1 MIRRPPRSTR
11 TDTLFPYTARFRSAE
26 EWRQRGCMGA
36 FADVMCLPFPDDSFD
51 LVLGIEVLEHVPV
64 PDRALSEIRRVGR
77 ESFVLSVPREPIWR
91 MANVARGRYLR
102 DLGNTPGHVNH
113 WSARWF
119 RNLVDAYLDV
129 RDRKTAG

>member
-26 EWRQRGCMGA
+26 EWRQRGGMGA

-91 MANVARGRYLR
+91 MANVRSEERRVGKEGVSTCRSR
-102 DLGNTPGHVNH
+102 
-113 WSARWF
+113 WSP
-119 RNLVDAYLDV
+119 DP
-129 RDRKTAG
+129 